1 MKRYAIIGSRGF
13 TDYELLKSTIQTRGI
28 NDIGEIVSG
37 GARGADSLAEQYAI
51 DNNIKL
57 TVFYADLETYGRKAG
72 HIRNQSIIDHCDVVL
87 AFWDGISRGTADSI
101 KKAQK
106 QNKSVILINYKAI
119 NPISLGSY

>member
-57 TVFYADLETYGRKAG
+57 TVFYADWETYGCKAG
-72 HIRNQSIIDHCDVVL
+72 HMRNQYIIDNCDVVL
-87 AFWDGISRGTADSI
+87 AFWDGIST
-101 KKAQK
+101 
-106 QNKSVILINYKAI
+106 
-119 NPISLGSY
+119 